1 MTALAD
7 RLTRALVPADQAPL
21 AVLPVRQAG
30 WVAAQVAVAVGL
42 WLAGLWATHPELSL
56 SLALSAGPVAASPRR
71 WWALPLVAAGV
82 VGAGLA
88 TAALGAP
95 AILGA
100 GAIAGAAAALLVP
113 DRTDWLDV
121 VNAGLASL
129 AGAGLGLWAAL
140 QLLPGAQGSLVA
152 VLLISALV
160 GLVASQGLLPVAIR
174 VDGQGL
180 PTFAKINRTLRP
192 PYRPPVARALELFGR
207 ARPHAPDKGTRKGMA
222 EVVTW
227 IYRLQ
232 LTLQSHDDAIGTID
246 PVDVQAR
253 IDACDADDDADAFT
267 RERRQATASHL
278 RRLLDHRTALARE
291 RARTEAL
298 VDYALAF
305 LEEASAG
312 LAVARELPGEARPDR
327 LPEVLHRLRDH
338 ADAGDA
344 RRETARELDAI
355 EV

>member
-1 MTALAD
+1 
-7 RLTRALVPADQAPL
+7 LTRALVPADQAPL
-21 AVLPVRQAG
+21 AVLPARQAG
-30 WVAAQVAVAVGL
+30 WVAAQVAVAVAL
-42 WLAGLWATHPELSL
+42 WVSGLWASHPELSL

-71 WWALPLVAAGV
+71 WWALPLVAVGV

-121 VNAGLASL
+121 VNAGLGSL

-140 QLLPGAQGSLVA
+140 QLVPGPQHTLVA
-152 VLLISALV
+152 VLVISALV
-160 GLVASQGLLPVAIR
+160 GLVASQGLLPVALRI
-174 VDGQGL
+174 DGEGL
-180 PTFAKINRTLRP
+180 PSYARINRTLRP

-207 ARPHAPDKGTRKGMA
+207 ARPHAPDRTTRKGMA

-227 IYRLQ
+227 VYRLQ
-232 LTLQSHDDAIGTID
+232 LTLQSHDDAVGTID
-246 PVDVQAR
+246 PIEVQER
-253 IDACDADDDADAFT
+253 IDACLVGDSGDAFT
-267 RERRQATASHL
+267 RERRQATAAHL
-278 RRLLDHRTALARE
+278 HRLLDHRTALLRE
-291 RARTEAL
+291 RGRTEAL

-312 LAVARELPGEARPDR
+312 LAVARELPGEAKPDR

-344 RRETARELDAI
+344 RRETRRELDAI